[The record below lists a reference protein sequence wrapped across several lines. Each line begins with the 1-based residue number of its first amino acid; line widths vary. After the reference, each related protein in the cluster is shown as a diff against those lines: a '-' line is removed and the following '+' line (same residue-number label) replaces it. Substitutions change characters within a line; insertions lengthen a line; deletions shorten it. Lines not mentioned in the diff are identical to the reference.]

1 MAERKKLTVLGVNNL
16 KPPRKGRREVFD
28 TDPAQLCLRI
38 TSKGAKSFAVRLRV
52 KGQDKHIRG
61 TRPIGGTLDG
71 GELTEMRDWARDCL
85 KKAKLGIDPNVEARQ
100 RLREQRRQA
109 ANTFR
114 AIAEEYVCE
123 YMEAEKLKSIAEHRR
138 IIGKYVNPFRSELL
152 VGTFGDTPIADIRKD
167 DVRALLK
174 QVEGSHGPYMRNRTL
189 AAVRRVFNWAMEEMD
204 AVTATPIS
212 RHMAREETS
221 RTKTLEDEE
230 IKAILNA
237 SDALGWPY
245 GPFYRLLL
253 LTGQRRG
260 ETARMKWDDVDL
272 KKGEW
277 IIPASETKNG
287 AEHLVPL
294 SDTAVALLSSVPRPA
309 EPKGPHIFTTT
320 DGEIPINGFTVAKR
334 RLDRASGITG
344 WRVHD
349 IRRTVRTRLAKIK
362 IPDSIAERVL
372 NHLPGGIVR
381 VYNIHDYAEEK
392 REALDLWAA
401 HLRDIVAPSPKNII
415 EMKKKI
421 PV

>member
-1 MAERKKLTVLGVNNL
+1 
-16 KPPRKGRREVFD
+16 
-28 TDPAQLCLRI
+28 
-38 TSKGAKSFAVRLRV
+38 
-52 KGQDKHIRG
+52 
-61 TRPIGGTLDG
+61 
-71 GELTEMRDWARDCL
+71 
-85 KKAKLGIDPNVEARQ
+85 
-100 RLREQRRQA
+100 
-109 ANTFR
+109 
-114 AIAEEYVCE
+114 
-123 YMEAEKLKSIAEHRR
+123 
-138 IIGKYVNPFRSELL
+138 
-152 VGTFGDTPIADIRKD
+152 
-167 DVRALLK
+167 
-174 QVEGSHGPYMRNRTL
+174 
-189 AAVRRVFNWAMEEMD
+189 
-204 AVTATPIS
+204 
-212 RHMAREETS
+212 
-221 RTKTLEDEE
+221 
-230 IKAILNA
+230 
-237 SDALGWPY
+237 
-245 GPFYRLLL
+245 
-253 LTGQRRG
+253 
-260 ETARMKWDDVDL
+260 MKWDDVDL